1 MLLTRYRHEDT
12 QWVSVPKCSE
22 WVEGLT
28 RFEDSE
34 EAKELP
40 DGRTKSDA
48 EGSRSA
54 SRGKERGLSVSAD
67 AAGQQKRSSEG
78 SESTQ
83 LHVRPPDAATAA
95 RQQEL
100 PADIGA
106 PLHQKGLDEP
116 ATEEHQSQAVT
127 NSTEQ
132 DQSGLSSA
140 DTVPQQKRP
149 TEAESSDAI
158 AKKQRVD
165 DRQYT
170 PSAQVEDLQD

>member
-40 DGRTKSDA
+40 DGRFKSDA

-54 SRGKERGLSVSAD
+54 SRGKKERGLSVSAD
-67 AAGQQKRSSEG
+67 TAGQRKRSEG
-78 SESTQ
+78 SEPT
-83 LHVRPPDAATAA
+83 LHVRPDAATAA
-95 RQQEL
+95 RQEL

-106 PLHQKGLDEP
+106 PLQKRLDEP

-127 NSTEQ
+127 NTREQ
-132 DQSGLSSA
+132 DQSGLST
-140 DTVPQQKRP
+140 DPVHQQKRP
-149 TEAESSDAI
+149 AEAASDAI

-165 DRQYT
+165 ARQYT